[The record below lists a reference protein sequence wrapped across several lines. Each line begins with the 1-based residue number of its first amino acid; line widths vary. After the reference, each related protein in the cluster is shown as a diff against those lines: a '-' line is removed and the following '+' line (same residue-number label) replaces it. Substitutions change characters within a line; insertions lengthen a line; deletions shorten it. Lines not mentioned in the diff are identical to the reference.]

1 MKEEEDCDEKVIIKH
16 SRAYQKGRRLPPH
29 GNTYLRMRKHLLGK
43 IRISNTYLLT
53 AYNAALGGG
62 HCGSGMYEGVP
73 RPRAYTKDSKEKNC
87 AYQES
92 HRSYE
97 YVPDEKK
104 KIHNQKITK
113 REKKYPLLVKTK

>member
-73 RPRAYTKDSKEKNC
+73 RPRAYTKDSKEKTVHIRNLIGLTNM
-87 AYQES
+87 YLT
-92 HRSYE
+92 
-97 YVPDEKK
+97 KK
-104 KIHNQKITK
+104 K
-113 REKKYPLLVKTK
+113 KKYITRK